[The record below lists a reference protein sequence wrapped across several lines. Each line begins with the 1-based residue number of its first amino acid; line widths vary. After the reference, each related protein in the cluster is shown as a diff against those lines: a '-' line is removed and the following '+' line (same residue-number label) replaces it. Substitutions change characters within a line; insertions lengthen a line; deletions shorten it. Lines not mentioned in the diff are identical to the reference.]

1 MSGQYV
7 QAKKVNKLSNY
18 YMDILLKH
26 KMQEVENRAEKVMNE
41 QKLLDV
47 GSLQPGSLP
56 SINIQREMSKVSSL
70 AQIAQRHQSFDAG
83 RSTEDR
89 VGNSP
94 YMEDAYND
102 KA

>member
-41 QKLLDV
+41 
-47 GSLQPGSLP
+47 
-56 SINIQREMSKVSSL
+56 
-70 AQIAQRHQSFDAG
+70 
-83 RSTEDR
+83 
-89 VGNSP
+89 
-94 YMEDAYND
+94 
-102 KA
+102 